1 MTHTPGAVTAAARRG
16 LGAVVLVALLA
27 LLHAAFTS
35 STSHLSAL
43 DLDDCLRRS
52 AAAASAPSCDTSAG
66 AAVLD
71 TRDGGHH
78 HDGGPQ
84 LCDASVGGPRKVP
97 GHGGVAMAPGG
108 ASSSS
113 VAPAEHAGLHEP
125 ADAPRGLGRCAGSA
139 VLRC

>member
-1 MTHTPGAVTAAARRG
+1 MAHTPGAVTAAARRG

-35 STSHLSAL
+35 SASHLSAL
-43 DLDDCLRRS
+43 DLDGCLRRS
-52 AAAASAPSCDTSAG
+52 AAVVPAPSCDTSAG
-66 AAVLD
+66 TAVLD

-78 HDGGPQ
+78 HDDVPQ
-84 LCDASVGGPRKVP
+84 SCNASAGGPRKVP

-108 ASSSS
+108 ASSPS
-113 VAPAEHAGLHEP
+113 VAPAEHAGLQEP
-125 ADAPRGLGRCAGSA
+125 ADTPRGLGRCAGSA